1 MKKHLIWS
9 NWDLDLKD
17 WEDYF
22 EENDLSDLD
31 EYEKYRCIE
40 EMNNEYLYDE
50 RYAFKEIDK
59 TLPFMTNDY
68 YVGYKIL
75 AIASLGLWDGRRTA
89 YRFFD
94 SLEEVLSSEC
104 DYCEWYCD
112 SQLRFKGAHHD
123 GYNYYTYV
131 LFKGD
136 SDECYNTEGAQK
148 FLDDLYYGNPIS
160 KSRWYRYT
168 RSLVPYIKEYYGW

>member
-40 EMNNEYLYDE
+40 EMNNIYLDDE

-89 YRFFD
+89 YKFLDNLDDIFYSD
-94 SLEEVLSSEC
+94 C
-104 DYCEWYCD
+104 DYCEWYVD
-112 SQLRFKGAHHD
+112 TQLRFRGAHHD
-123 GYNYYTYV
+123 GYNYCTYY

-136 SDECYNTEGAQK
+136 SDECYNTDGAQK

-160 KSRWYRYT
+160 KARWYKYT
-168 RSLVPYIKEYYGW
+168 RSIAPYIKKHYGW